1 MPEKVKKKSDG
12 LKRKLKAK
20 YSTSMKILCV
30 HLSLKFPLDLRLY

>member
-20 YSTSMKILCV
+20 YSTSMKKPCV
-30 HLSLKFPLDLRLY
+30 HLTLKFPVDRRLY